1 MSWGLEDVS
10 VRLGPTL
17 ALDGVDCTVAPGAV
31 EAVIGPDG
39 AGKSTL
45 ARTLVGLVAA
55 ERGQVRRP
63 ARDRLGYQPEAAGTW
78 RDLTV
83 AENLAFV
90 VASRG
95 RGTDLDART
104 TELLE
109 VTDLAPAVDRLAGDL
124 SGGMR
129 QKLAVAMAMV
139 ARPDLLVLDEPT
151 TGLDPISRAD
161 VWRLLARAAGEGA
174 AIVVTTA
181 YLDEAQRADHVVVLD
196 HGRVLVAGTAREI
209 TASFPGRLV
218 ATDGRDPRRP
228 SWRRG
233 RTWRTWDRESVDPA
247 PRTADPG
254 VGTADPLADREPTL
268 EPDLDDVVMA
278 AAIARREDGS

>member
-1 MSWGLEDVS
+1 MDGVQ
-10 VRLGPTL
+10 VRFGDTI
-17 ALDGVDCTVAPGAV
+17 ALDGVDCTVAPGRV

-45 ARTLVGLVAA
+45 ARVLVGLVPVDGG
-55 ERGQVRRP
+55 RVRRP
-63 ARDRLGYQPEAAGTW
+63 GRARLGYQPESAGTW

-90 VASRG
+90 AASRG
-95 RGTDLDART
+95 RGADLDGRT
-104 TELLE
+104 RELVA
-109 VTDLAPAVDRLAGDL
+109 VTDLAEVTDRLAGDL

-129 QKLAVAMAMV
+129 QKLAVAMAMLP
-139 ARPDLLVLDEPT
+139 RPDLLVLDEPT

-196 HGRVLVAGTAREI
+196 HGRVLVTGTAREI
-209 TASFPGRLV
+209 TSSFPGRLV
-218 ATDGRDPRRP
+218 STDRRDPRRP

-233 RTWRTWDRESVDPA
+233 RGWRTWDRDTSTGARPEH
-247 PRTADPG
+247 
-254 VGTADPLADREPTL
+254 EL

-278 AAIARREDGS
+278 AAIARREAGS